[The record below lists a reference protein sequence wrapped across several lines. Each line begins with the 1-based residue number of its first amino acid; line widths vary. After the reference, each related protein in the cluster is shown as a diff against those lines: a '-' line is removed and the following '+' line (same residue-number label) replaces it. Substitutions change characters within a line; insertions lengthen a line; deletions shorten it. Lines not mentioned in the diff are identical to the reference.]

1 MSLAE
6 RNAMD
11 WALGTGFA
19 GRAIANVSR
28 RTLLER
34 LGAAF
39 LAAFIL
45 LVAAYSWVRPDYNWD
60 MVAYVATALEDRV
73 SDPVALHA
81 ETWREIEAAQPRP
94 AQLYEIQKGNDYN
107 LHQWQNPVDF
117 ESQLSMY
124 RVKVLYIAA
133 LRALEPFVG
142 MVNATVLLSVLPL
155 LGIGAL
161 SLVWL
166 GRAGAMQGAFLL
178 PSVLVIADLA
188 HMSTAVTPDMLVC
201 AVSLFAIYWLAKSKD
216 ALACA
221 ALLLSVFIRPDN
233 LILVFALAITAF
245 AFGWRK
251 LPLLLTFVAS
261 FLACAWMAKL
271 GHHPGWWAHFYFS
284 CVEIQNSM
292 VGFHPDFSL
301 AAFAKGYLRGL
312 SVSLLNNDWPAL
324 YVVLLGAWALLYR
337 AGKMAGGRENALMF
351 GLAIGTLG
359 KFASFPLPD
368 DRFYFVFIAGM
379 ALILLARWKPRFDL
393 SWTHLQ
399 AIAARA

>member
-6 RNAMD
+6 RNAVA
-11 WALGTGFA
+11 WALDTGLA
-19 GRAIANVSR
+19 ARAAAALSQ

-34 LGAAF
+34 LGAAC

-60 MVAYVATALEDRV
+60 LVAYVATALEDRV

-94 AQLYEIQKGNDYN
+94 AQLYHLQRGNDYN

-133 LRALEPFVG
+133 LRALEPFTGLVDAAI
-142 MVNATVLLSVLPL
+142 MLNVLPL
-155 LGIGAL
+155 LAVGVL

-166 GRAGAMQGAFLL
+166 GRAGAMQGAILL
-178 PSVLVIADLA
+178 ASLLAIADLT
-188 HMSTAVTPDMLVC
+188 HMSTAVTPDMLVS
-201 AVSLFAIYWLAKSKD
+201 AVSLLAIFWLVRGRDFAP
-216 ALACA
+216 CA
-221 ALLLSVFIRPDN
+221 ALLLSVLIRPDN

-251 LPLLLTFVAS
+251 LPLLLTFAAS
-261 FLACAWMAKL
+261 LLACAWMSKL
-271 GHHPGWWAHFYFS
+271 GHHPGWWTHFYFS

-292 VGFHPDFSL
+292 AGFHPDFSVV
-301 AAFAKGYLRGL
+301 AFAKGYLRGL
-312 SVSLLNNDWPAL
+312 SVSLLDNDWPAL
-324 YVVLLGAWALLYR
+324 YVVLLAGWALLYR
-337 AGKMAGGRENALMF
+337 AGRMTGGRDNAVMF
-351 GLAIGTLG
+351 GLAIGLAG

-368 DRFYFVFIAGM
+368 DRFYFIFIVGM
-379 ALILLARWKPRFDL
+379 ALILLSRWKPRFDL
-393 SWTHLQ
+393 SWVQLQ
-399 AIAARA
+399 ALAARA